1 VAVLLEN
8 EMSMALSEL
17 SRRALSDLSGVFSAL
32 PDTAADPLIEAI
44 ASARRIALYGAGR
57 EGLALRGFAMRL
69 FHMGR
74 DAHVVAD
81 MTTPP
86 IGKGDLMIVTAG
98 QGWLPTAETFMT
110 IAKEAGATT
119 AIITSQPDGQA
130 SQMADIRVVIPAQT
144 MANDIGATVSV
155 LPMGSLFEIAETIF
169 FELVVLK
176 LRERFGETAETMRER
191 HTNLE

>member
-1 VAVLLEN
+1 
-8 EMSMALSEL
+8 MSMALSEL
-17 SRRALSDLSGVFSAL
+17 SRRALSHLSGVFSAL

>member
-1 VAVLLEN
+1 LAVLLEN
-8 EMSMALSEL
+8 VMSMALSEL

-130 SQMADIRVVIPAQT
+130 SQMADIRVVISAQT

>member
-1 VAVLLEN
+1 
-8 EMSMALSEL
+8 MSMALSEL

-32 PDTAADPLIEAI
+32 PDTAADPLIDAI

-86 IGKGDLMIVTAG
+86 IRKGDLMIVTAG

-119 AIITSQPDGQA
+119 AIITSQLDGRA

>member
-1 VAVLLEN
+1 MAVLLEN
-8 EMSMALSEL
+8 VMSMALSEL
-17 SRRALSDLSGVFSAL
+17 SRRALSDLSGVFAAL
-32 PDTAADPLIEAI
+32 PDTAADPLIDAI

-86 IGKGDLMIVTAG
+86 IRKGDLMIVTAG

-119 AIITSQPDGQA
+119 AIITSHPDGQA

>member
-1 VAVLLEN
+1 MAVLLEN

-98 QGWLPTAETFMT
+98 QGRLPTAETFMT